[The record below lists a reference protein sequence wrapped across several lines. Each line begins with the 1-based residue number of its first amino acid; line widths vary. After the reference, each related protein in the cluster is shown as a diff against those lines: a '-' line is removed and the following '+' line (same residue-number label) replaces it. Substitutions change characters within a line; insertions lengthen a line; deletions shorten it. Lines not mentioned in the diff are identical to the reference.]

1 MSLPIFVV
9 PTNVLE
15 FRRFHSN
22 DYRLEIFNSHM
33 VVPPNVVPGL
43 VFTKIFVPMVAVP
56 MIAVPRIVVPMIVV
70 PMTIVLMS
78 LLFYVICRD
87 WWHSPVTLLQ
97 GDKNCG
103 MA

>member
-1 MSLPIFVV
+1 MFSTIVV
-9 PTNVLE
+9 PTT
-15 FRRFHSN
+15 
-22 DYRLEIFNSHM
+22 
-33 VVPPNVVPGL
+33 VVPTIV
-43 VFTKIFVPMVAVP
+43 
-56 MIAVPRIVVPMIVV
+56 VPRIVVPMIIV